1 MLKLFIAKVIIN
13 RLMNSLL
20 AKFQRLAERAE
31 LDKGT
36 LRSKEAYM
44 RLARRE
50 SPVLSI
56 DRVTERLSTV
66 GRLKIG
72 DLVTFEYSAK
82 YAEELPFWDKFP
94 LVYVTK
100 IHRDGWTGM
109 NVHYLHPKMRARLF
123 YDLDKNDIDIIDNE
137 MNLLCT
143 KRYLAEY
150 AKTAPK
156 RFPKEFWE
164 IAVQLPFEKFEK
176 ERNASVWRQ
185 TGIKKKK
192 K

>member
-1 MLKLFIAKVIIN
+1 
-13 RLMNSLL
+13 MNSLL
-20 AKFQRLAERAE
+20 AKFQKLAEKAE
-31 LDKGT
+31 LRKGT

-44 RLARRE
+44 RMARRE

-56 DRVTERLSTV
+56 DRVTERLATV

-72 DLVTFEYSAK
+72 DLITFEYDAK
-82 YAEELPFWDKFP
+82 YGEELPYWDRFP

-109 NVHYLHPKMRARLF
+109 NVHYLHPRMRARLF
-123 YDLDKNDIDIIDNE
+123 YDLDKNSIDIIDNE
-137 MNLLCT
+137 MNSLCT
-143 KRYLAEY
+143 KRYLA
-150 AKTAPK
+150 ANTRTATK
-156 RFPKEFWE
+156 RSPKEFWE

-176 ERNASVWRQ
+176 KSNNTVWRQ

-192 K
+192 